1 MKIFQKLFRHI
12 AGLRVMNY
20 SLRRLLLLSLLSASM
35 CIWGVTAFLTY
46 KVTRDEVAS
55 LFDAE
60 LAQSAK
66 VLHSFIENLLREG
79 SLSTHWM
86 QAQTDPNLHIPFGR
100 KRTKN
105 RAFKLLTEDENN
117 LLNAQNPPSI
127 LLHSFDEKNIDDQLW
142 GVFDDLLQESAL
154 GHKYERKIAFQLWSN
169 TNGIVLHSDSAPLF
183 ALSTA
188 NHGFSDTNIDNH
200 LWHVFSIASTNGEY
214 VIHVGQKEEIRAE
227 LTDEISSQLV
237 TQFLVGLPILGLV
250 IWLIVGRAL
259 SPLNRLE
266 IALSRREASYLKPL
280 STKKLPN
287 EIVPIVHEINT
298 LFVQLEQAFEHERQF
313 TADAAHELRTPLAG
327 LLTQAQVAL
336 RTADETVRN
345 QALKRIEQAV
355 HRMTYLVQQLL
366 TFSRIDSNTEYLAKA
381 VTHVENEI
389 VQIITELDSAAYKKR
404 IHLEFIEENVVPIM
418 ANTLLINILIR
429 NIIDN
434 AIKYTPLRGDINV
447 SLIGTPSQLIFCV
460 EDSGPGIAPEE
471 YENSLKRFH
480 RCVETAHTAQGT
492 GLGFSIV
499 QRIAGIHNA
508 ELSLGASEKLGGL
521 KMKVAFPLPLPV
533 KHQQKSQKLRF
544 FNR

>member
-1 MKIFQKLFRHI
+1 
-12 AGLRVMNY
+12 MNY
-20 SLRRLLLLSLLSASM
+20 SLRHLLLFSLLSASM
-35 CIWGVTAFLTY
+35 CIWGVTAFFTY
-46 KVTRDEVAS
+46 KVTRNEVAS

-66 VLHSFIENLLREG
+66 VLHSFIESLLREG

-86 QAQTDPNLHIPFGR
+86 QAQNDDNLHVPQGR
-100 KRTKN
+100 KHNKN
-105 RAFKLLTEDENN
+105 RAFQLLTDDENN
-117 LLNAQNPPSI
+117 LLKPEFVPPM
-127 LLHSFDEKNIDDQLW
+127 LHSFDEKNIDDQLW
-142 GVFDDLLQESAL
+142 GVFDDLLQSGTL

-183 ALSTA
+183 ALSSA
-188 NHGFSDTNIDNH
+188 DHGFSETNIDGH
-200 LWHVFSIASTNGEY
+200 LWYVFSIASTNGEY

-227 LTDEISSQLV
+227 LTDEISTQLV
-237 TQFLVGLPILGLV
+237 MQFLVGLPILGLV

-259 SPLNRLE
+259 EPLHRLE

-280 STKKLPN
+280 SIERLPN

-336 RTADETVRN
+336 RTEDETVRN

-355 HRMTYLVQQLL
+355 YRMTYLVQQLL

-381 VTHVENEI
+381 VTQVDQEI
-389 VQIITELDSAAYKKR
+389 VLVITELDAEAYKKR
-404 IHLEFIEENVVPIM
+404 IPVEFIAEKVVPIM
-418 ANTLLINILIR
+418 ANTLLINILLR

-434 AIKYTPLRGDINV
+434 AIKYTPLRGNIKV
-447 SLIGTPSQLIFCV
+447 SLVGTETALVFCV
-460 EDSGPGIAPEE
+460 EDSGPGIAPDQ

-480 RCVETAHTAQGT
+480 RCVETAHTAHGT

-499 QRIAGIHNA
+499 QRIAAIHHA
-508 ELSLGASEKLGGL
+508 ELALGKSELGGL
-521 KMKVAFPLPLPV
+521 KVKVTFILPESPTV
-533 KHQQKSQKLRF
+533 KKRARKLKF
-544 FNR
+544 F